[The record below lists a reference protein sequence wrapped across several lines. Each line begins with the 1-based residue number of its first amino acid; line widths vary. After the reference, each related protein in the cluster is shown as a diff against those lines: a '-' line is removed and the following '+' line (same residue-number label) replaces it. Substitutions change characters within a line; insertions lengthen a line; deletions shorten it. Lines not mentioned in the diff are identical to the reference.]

1 LLIAII
7 NREQLREAFE
17 FIVRY
22 CKKQNSLSPSMQ
34 YQMSAMMKN
43 IAAIDYESYVRS
55 VGNDT
60 ADGVTATTTA
70 ILPESIAFC

>member
-1 LLIAII
+1 
-7 NREQLREAFE
+7 
-17 FIVRY
+17 
-22 CKKQNSLSPSMQ
+22 MQ